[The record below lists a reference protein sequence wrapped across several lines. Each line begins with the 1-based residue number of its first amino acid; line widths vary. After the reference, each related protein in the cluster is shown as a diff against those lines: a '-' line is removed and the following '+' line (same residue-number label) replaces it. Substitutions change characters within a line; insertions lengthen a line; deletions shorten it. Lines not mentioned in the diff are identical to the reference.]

1 MRLLPLVSLLV
12 YTFGAIA
19 FAELSLFWTRSH
31 RKSAVD
37 ATGAAT
43 GILIVVSA
51 SWFILNLSS
60 VLADLAHGGPYFLL
74 YTLLLF
80 LSTLFAPLLMQI
92 GYFKHRDRLAHRV
105 GWKATLAVVW
115 TAAFASMS
123 SLVAVNFKPTNTLVT
138 VLFINLCALFLI
150 AGAFN
155 VLLVAGS
162 RRATIDAN
170 ARRHHF
176 ADIVLWTFAALLIAF
191 GLFGGPDTW
200 MPGASALFQLAL
212 RSTPLYFLFVGTYYD
227 RRIAF
232 YDIFVKRGALVL
244 AALTLLMLYFAVIAP
259 LVERVPLG
267 PAIVWLHALALFP
280 LVVITPWINR
290 AIGAWIDRH
299 WLGRRFSAAEATSH
313 LFDGLQNAVTEDEL
327 IQHAE
332 TRLSEIFQA
341 VITVTSDNRRR
352 ADRRDAIVVREVPIE
367 FQGETIG
374 AIHLGKR
381 RADAPYLS
389 QDLSLIGSLGGVIGS
404 MLENV
409 RLQSRRREQLAVEQ
423 ELRLHASRSELKALR
438 AQINPHFLFNA
449 LNAIVALIPTKPER
463 AEETL
468 EQLAEVFRYTLTR
481 SDKEWTRLADE
492 VDFVRAYLDVE
503 KARFGDR
510 LQATIDVDPKVQDMT
525 VPSMMLQTL
534 VENAVKH
541 GLSSVRGVGVLS
553 IEAKADDERVRI
565 VVRDNGADA
574 ESNGRKREAP
584 IGEGYG
590 LRNIR
595 ERLGGHFGDRASFSL
610 TRDRAT
616 STTVAAIELPLKP

>member
-1 MRLLPLVSLLV
+1 M
-12 YTFGAIA
+12 
-19 FAELSLFWTRSH
+19 
-31 RKSAVD
+31 
-37 ATGAAT
+37 
-43 GILIVVSA
+43 
-51 SWFILNLSS
+51 
-60 VLADLAHGGPYFLL
+60 
-74 YTLLLF
+74 
-80 LSTLFAPLLMQI
+80 
-92 GYFKHRDRLAHRV
+92 
-105 GWKATLAVVW
+105 
-115 TAAFASMS
+115 
-123 SLVAVNFKPTNTLVT
+123 
-138 VLFINLCALFLI
+138 
-150 AGAFN
+150 
-155 VLLVAGS
+155 
-162 RRATIDAN
+162 
-170 ARRHHF
+170 
-176 ADIVLWTFAALLIAF
+176 FAALLIAF
-191 GLFGGPDTW
+191 GLFGGPETW
-200 MPGASALFQLAL
+200 MPGASALFQLVL

-244 AALTLLMLYFAVIAP
+244 ATLTLLMLYFGTIAP

-280 LVVITPWINR
+280 LVVITPWING
-290 AIGAWIDRH
+290 AIGRWIDLH
-299 WLGRRFSAAEATSH
+299 WLGRRFSATEATKH
-313 LFDGLQNAVTEDEL
+313 LFDGLQNAVTEAEL

-341 VITVTSDNRRR
+341 VITVTSDDHRRPDM
-352 ADRRDAIVVREVPIE
+352 DRSAIVVRKVPIE

-374 AIHLGKR
+374 AIELGKR

-409 RLQSRRREQLAVEQ
+409 RLQNRRREQLAVEQ

-503 KARFGDR
+503 KARFGER

-553 IEAKADDERVRI
+553 IEAKADADRVHI
-565 VVRDNGADA
+565 IVRDNGAEA
-574 ESNGRKREAP
+574 ESNGRRREAP

-595 ERLGGHFGDRASFSL
+595 ERLAGHFGDRASFSL

-616 STTVAAIELPLKP
+616 STTVAAIELPLPA